1 VDGFDHSKLFRV
13 WRDRVANATDV
24 RRSARTGS
32 GADRADGLVADQR
45 LARFAAESNDVAA
58 FVSIVAGTAGIS

>member
-24 RRSARTGS
+24 RRMAGS